1 MEDLKEENAQEKL
14 KEFVGDDVFIS
25 IHGIIELQVMY
36 EDFNYFI
43 NKKRFLISSKQG
55 NEINID
61 MGSIEKMV
69 ANEHKVFIY
78 MDNDQEIILE
88 L

>member
-1 MEDLKEENAQEKL
+1 MEDLKEEKAKEKL
-14 KEFVGDDVFIS
+14 KEFVGDNVFIS
-25 IHGIIELQVMY
+25 IQGIIELQVMY
-36 EDFNYFI
+36 ENFNYFI